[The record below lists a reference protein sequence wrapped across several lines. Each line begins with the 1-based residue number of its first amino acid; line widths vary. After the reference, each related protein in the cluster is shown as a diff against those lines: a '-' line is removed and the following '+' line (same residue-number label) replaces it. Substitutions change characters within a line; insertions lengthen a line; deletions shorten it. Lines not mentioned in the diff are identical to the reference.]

1 MPTPTPPPRRVSP
14 PELPPLPRCQVA
26 CYCSDP
32 PGDDATFDAFCRLPP
47 IAALSGPLD
56 DDLSADELAGAWA
69 EAATS
74 TAARLS
80 RKGFETAWL
89 AVDEMYDGELLGNAR
104 RAVRPKGGKRK

>member
-1 MPTPTPPPRRVSP
+1 M
-14 PELPPLPRCQVA
+14 
-26 CYCSDP
+26 
-32 PGDDATFDAFCRLPP
+32 
-47 IAALSGPLD
+47 GPLD
-56 DDLSADELAGAWA
+56 DDLTTDELAGAWA